1 MSIKS
6 DRDQKIFQSYL
17 DNIKAKTGKTP
28 ADFRALA
35 KAKGLTKASEVVAWL
50 KQDFGLG
57 YGHAGAIW
65 LVIGHAD
72 DVRASPDDR
81 LAKLFAGKKAVWRK
95 AYDTLEAKVRKFGTD
110 VEVASNQTYIN
121 LCRGSRKFAIVQISV
136 ERLDIGLK
144 LKGVKPTKRFE
155 AAGAWNV
162 MVTHRVRIRD
172 PKQVDQE
179 VLTWL
184 KHAYDA
190 VPHAHPLKTQRRVQP
205 ESDLPKL
212 AQPAQRALAAA
223 GIQRLEQLSKL
234 SEAEVK
240 QLHGIGPNALTQL
253 RHALD
258 AKGLAFADGKHKK
271 G

>member
-72 DVRASPDDR
+72 DVKASPDDR

-144 LKGVKPTKRFE
+144 LKGVKPTRRFE
-155 AAGAWNV
+155 AAGSWNA
-162 MVTHRVRIRD
+162 MVTHRVRISD

-184 KHAYDA
+184 KQAYDA
-190 VPHAHPLKTQRRVQP
+190 AKGESSVKTKPPQA
-205 ESDLPKL
+205 SDLPSEL
-212 AQPAQRALAAA
+212 AQPAQRALAGA
-223 GIQRLEQLSKL
+223 GIRRLEQLTKL
-234 SEAEVK
+234 TEAEVK
-240 QLHGIGPNALTQL
+240 QLHGIGPNALIQL

-258 AKGLAFADGKHKK
+258 AKGLTFADGKQKK